1 MDLKQVEQLL
11 NKYWEGE
18 TSLTEEKQ
26 LQQFFSYG
34 EVPTHLLVYRDLFI
48 AQEITLNPD
57 LGLDFDREVL
67 DKLNTNEDST
77 RWNFVRIA
85 AIGLILIVTS
95 IGFFKLNNTTNTQ
108 PIAQE
113 DTFYNPEE
121 ALAETKK
128 AFAMISVAFNKGQ
141 QPAMNMAQL
150 DKTNKK
156 VAKTFG
162 QTSQLPINTNNNN

>member
-11 NKYWEGE
+11 SKYWEGE

-26 LQQFFSYG
+26 LQQFFSFG
-34 EVPTHLLVYRDLFI
+34 DVPAHLMVYRDLFV

-67 DKLNTNEDST
+67 DKLNTNENPT
-77 RWNFVRIA
+77 RWNFIRIA
-85 AIGLILIVTS
+85 AIGLILIVTA

-108 PIAQE
+108 SIAQE
-113 DTFYNPEE
+113 DTFDNPEE

-141 QPAMNMAQL
+141 QPTMNMAQL
-150 DKTNKK
+150 DRTNKK

-162 QTSQLPINTNNNN
+162 QTSQLPINTKNNN

>member
-1 MDLKQVEQLL
+1 MELKQVEQLL

-34 EVPTHLLVYRDLFI
+34 EVPAHLLVYRDLFVS
-48 AQEITLNPD
+48 QEITLNPD

-67 DKLNTNEDST
+67 DKLNASENST

-95 IGFFKLNNTTNTQ
+95 IGLFKLDSTTNTQ
-108 PIAQE
+108 PVAQM
-113 DTFYNPEE
+113 DTFNDPEE

-141 QPAMNMAQL
+141 QPVLNMAKL
-150 DKTNKK
+150 DKTNQK
-156 VAKTFG
+156 VAKAFG
-162 QTSQLPINTNNNN
+162 QTSQLPTLTINNN

>member
-11 NKYWEGE
+11 SKYWEGE
-18 TSLTEEKQ
+18 TSLSEEKQ

-34 EVPTHLLVYRDLFI
+34 EVPAHLLVYRDLFV
-48 AQEITLNPD
+48 AQEIILNPD

-67 DKLNTNEDST
+67 DKLDTSENST

-85 AIGLILIVTS
+85 AIGLILIVTA

-113 DTFYNPEE
+113 DTYQNPEE

-128 AFAMISVAFNKGQ
+128 AFAMMAVAFNKGQ
-141 QPAMNMAQL
+141 QPVMNIVKL
-150 DKTNKK
+150 DKTNQK
-156 VAKTFG
+156 VAKAFG
-162 QTSQLPINTNNNN
+162 RTSQLPILNE

>member
-11 NKYWEGE
+11 SKYWEGE

-34 EVPTHLLVYRDLFI
+34 EVPAHLMVYRDLFVVE
-48 AQEITLNPD
+48 EITLNPD

-67 DKLNTNEDST
+67 DKLEVKST
-77 RWNFVRIA
+77 SWNFMRIA
-85 AIGLILIVTS
+85 AVGLILIVIS
-95 IGFFKLNNTTNTQ
+95 IGLFKLDSITDTK
-108 PIAQE
+108 PIARE
-113 DTFYNPEE
+113 DTFNNPEE

-128 AFAMISVAFNKGQ
+128 AFAMMSVAFNKGQ
-141 QPAMNMAQL
+141 QPVMNMVKL
-150 DKTNKK
+150 DKTNQK

-162 QTSQLPINTNNNN
+162 QTSQLPIKTSINN

>member
-11 NKYWEGE
+11 SKYWEGE

-34 EVPTHLLVYRDLFI
+34 EVPAHLLVYRDLFI

-67 DKLNTNEDST
+67 DKLDINENST
-77 RWNFVRIA
+77 RWNFLRIA
-85 AIGLILIVTS
+85 AIGLILIVMS
-95 IGFFKLNNTTNTQ
+95 IGLFKLDSTNTQ
-108 PIAQE
+108 PIAE
-113 DTFYNPEE
+113 VDTFNDPEE

-128 AFAMISVAFNKGQ
+128 AFSMMAVAFNKGQ
-141 QPAMNMAQL
+141 QPVMNIAKL
-150 DKTNKK
+150 DKTNQK
-156 VAKTFG
+156 VAKAFG
-162 QTSQLPINTNNNN
+162 QTSQLPIKTSINN

>member
-11 NKYWEGE
+11 SKYWEGE
-18 TSLTEEKQ
+18 TSLAEEKQ
-26 LQQFFSYG
+26 LQQFFSFG
-34 EVPTHLLVYRDLFI
+34 EVPAHLMVYRDLFV

-67 DKLNTNEDST
+67 DKLNTNENST
-77 RWNFVRIA
+77 RWNFIRIA
-85 AIGLILIVTS
+85 AVGLILIVTS
-95 IGFFKLNNTTNTQ
+95 IGFFKLNSTTNTQ

-113 DTFYNPEE
+113 DTFNNPEE

-141 QPAMNMAQL
+141 QPAMNIAKL
-150 DKTNKK
+150 DKTNQK

-162 QTSQLPINTNNNN
+162 QTSQLPIKTSINN